1 MTHRYAVRKIHML
14 PLAKFGCLLG
24 GLAMLLP
31 GMICAFTGVQIVSA
45 LRLLLDQWQS
55 SQVDLLGLGAPVEF
69 DFINLLG
76 LETTQTLLARLDDQQ
91 MMVALLIILIS
102 ILGGGLLVGLTI
114 LLVGWGYNLLAAL
127 TGGLEVELQSSRRD
141 LEIGG

>member
-1 MTHRYAVRKIHML
+1 MTRRYAVRKIHML

-31 GMICAFTGVQIVSA
+31 GIICAFTGVQIVSA
-45 LRLLLDQWQS
+45 LRILLNQWQS
-55 SQVDLLGLGAPVEF
+55 SEMDLLGLGAPVKF

-76 LETTQTLLARLDDQQ
+76 LGTIQTLLARLDDQQ
-91 MMVALLIILIS
+91 IMVALLIILLS
-102 ILGGGLLVGLTI
+102 ILGGGLLVGLII

-127 TGGLEVELQSSRRD
+127 TGGLEVD
-141 LEIGG
+141 LRE